1 MKSKERHL
9 HEISWNYD
17 MSWEWN
23 VRRQV
28 MQWGWVFDAEFLHP
42 GPKCVG
48 MEIKT
53 SGSALFPSMIQFI
66 S

>member
-28 MQWGWVFDAEFLHP
+28 MQWGWVF
-42 GPKCVG
+42 
-48 MEIKT
+48 
-53 SGSALFPSMIQFI
+53 
-66 S
+66 